1 MHGKRVAHDPSPTY
15 PEWVTIDEG
24 TPGDGISTQ
33 AASELSPSDT
43 ATRSR
48 SGISSSELLATP
60 VRELDSTDNGRLAV
74 RIAADLER
82 YIIEL
87 GWPVGRI
94 LYSEAELIAKYGASR
109 SIIRE
114 AVRLL
119 EQHTTARMRRGPGGG
134 LVVCAPEADSV
145 TNIVS
150 VYLEYQKVVPNQL
163 FEARVALELS
173 AVELA
178 AARLTESGIARL
190 KQCLED
196 ERNLPVESL
205 WQHTRDI
212 HVVIAEMA
220 ESPAFPLFITVL
232 AKLVDARSTEVREDE
247 ANAIY
252 YAHSRI
258 VEAIIAGDAALA
270 RHRMRRHLEAVN
282 TELPGRRR

>member
-24 TPGDGISTQ
+24 SPGDGISAQ

-48 SGISSSELLATP
+48 SGISSRELLATP

-150 VYLEYQKVVPNQL
+150 VYLEYQKVLPNQL

-282 TELPGRRR
+282 TELPGRRK